1 VAPHGEIRPAVGGV
15 RTCLAGVRRPA
26 GAVQGAEW
34 GGGTVGRRGQ
44 VKNLADGVQSEVKQ
58 AELADAIKAI
68 IGN

>member
-1 VAPHGEIRPAVGGV
+1 
-15 RTCLAGVRRPA
+15 
-26 GAVQGAEW
+26 
-34 GGGTVGRRGQ
+34 